1 MGETLAN
8 HGYVNLS
15 LLEDD
20 GIYNFRCHT
29 DLATCCSNVQ
39 GPHRGDWYFP
49 DGNRLPISGVISE
62 ARGDRAVDL
71 VPGSGSLQSGV
82 YCCYIPTGAVH
93 DDMDDLVRTVVYVG
107 LYSEGGNIAIV
118 GNMTVHKDSDIV
130 VSIPQFTLTC
140 ISTGGPATTVTW
152 TRDSSTVTEGVE
164 SVLNDP
170 GTAKYTHTLTV

>member
-1 MGETLAN
+1 MKLLMLLSVIWTVVYPQTFPYVSYMGETLAN

-107 LYSEGGNIAIV
+107 LYSEGRFRFW
-118 GNMTVHKDSDIV
+118 HK
-130 VSIPQFTLTC
+130 L
-140 ISTGGPATTVTW
+140 
-152 TRDSSTVTEGVE
+152 
-164 SVLNDP
+164 
-170 GTAKYTHTLTV
+170 